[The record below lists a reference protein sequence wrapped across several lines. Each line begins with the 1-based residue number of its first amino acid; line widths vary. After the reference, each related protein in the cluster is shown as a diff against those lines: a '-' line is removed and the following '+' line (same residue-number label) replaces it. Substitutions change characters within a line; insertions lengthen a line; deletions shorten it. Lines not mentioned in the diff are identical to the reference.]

1 MADMDPFTALHRDVN
16 RLFDD
21 VLRGFGGAASA
32 GPLATAAP
40 RMDVSETADSIDIA
54 VELTGISEKGVEV
67 QLVED
72 VLTIRG
78 EKKGRNE
85 DKQQSYHVVERSFG
99 SFVRSVRLPLAVD
112 PGQVQASFENGVLHV
127 RLPKSAAQ
135 QRTHRIEVKAG
146 AAAGGSSAQ
155 KQQQDHPAADG
166 GGNGNGSADPTA
178 QAMARASDQD
188 GGGAERQPS

>member
-1 MADMDPFTALHRDVN
+1 MSDMDPFTALHRDVN
-16 RLFDD
+16 RPFDD
-21 VLRGFGGAASA
+21 VLRGFGGVASA

-54 VELTGISEKGVEV
+54 VELTGISEKDVEV

-78 EKKGRNE
+78 EKKARNE
-85 DKQQSYHVVERSFG
+85 DKQQNYHVVERSFG
-99 SFVRSVRLPLAVD
+99 GCARSVRLPFAVD

-135 QRTHRIEVKAG
+135 QRTRRIEVKAG

-155 KQQQDHPAADG
+155 TQQQDHPAADG
-166 GGNGNGSADPTA
+166 GGNGNADPTA